1 MTRDYDLVDL
11 LRAIVRFWWIA
22 LLIPVIILAALTV
35 RNLTAEYQSSFR
47 ATILLPGDTEVPG
60 SAERPELMI
69 LDDLGPVVESRAFA
83 EIVAA
88 TASLPIEEIEG
99 ALSATRY
106 SRVATIIASSGDRDN
121 AQRLAEAAAAALPT
135 AVNELMVAQG
145 GQQATVKVI
154 DPPGDPTRGEPD
166 KWRITLIATVVGL
179 AIGCFLAIV
188 ADASL
193 RRPEPPGMT
202 ARPV

>member
-35 RNLTAEYQSSFR
+35 RNLTAEYQASFR

-83 EIVAA
+83 EIMAA
-88 TASLPIEEIEG
+88 NASLSIEEIEG

-106 SRVATIIASSGDRDN
+106 SRVATITAKSGDRDK
-121 AQRLAEAAAAALPT
+121 ARRLAEAAAVALPM

-145 GQQATVKVI
+145 GQQATVNVI
-154 DPPGDPTRGEPD
+154 DPPDDPTRGEPD
-166 KWRITLIATVVGL
+166 KWRIMLIATVVGL
-179 AIGCFLAIV
+179 
-188 ADASL
+188 
-193 RRPEPPGMT
+193 
-202 ARPV
+202 

>member
-22 LLIPVIILAALTV
+22 LLVPVIIFAALTV
-35 RNLTAEYQSSFR
+35 RNLTADYQSSFR

-69 LDDLGPVVESRAFA
+69 LDDLAPVVESRAFA

-88 TASLPIEEIEG
+88 NASLPIEEIEG

-106 SRVATIIASSGDRDN
+106 SRVATITATSGDRDK
-121 AQRLAEAAAAALPT
+121 AQRLADGAMVALPM

-154 DPPGDPTRGEPD
+154 DPPDDPTRGEAD
-166 KWRITLIATVVGL
+166 KWRITVIATIVGL
-179 AIGCFLAIV
+179 AIGCFLAVV

-193 RRPEPPGMT
+193 RRPEPPGVT
-202 ARPV
+202 VLPV